1 MGACN
6 KDINTHIRYECARS
20 HTLSLALMT
29 VTTLS
34 CSHEIGIEMIH
45 AAIDGKGLSCQ
56 VLQQVYI
63 NKERVDDDLVRTA
76 VPMQ

>member
-1 MGACN
+1 MSV
-6 KDINTHIRYECARS
+6 I
-20 HTLSLALMT
+20 
-29 VTTLS
+29 TLS

-45 AAIDGKGLSCQ
+45 AVIDAKGLSCQ